1 MKYKKRFNRKDA
13 HQIIESL
20 MNEHN
25 IKLKK
30 WSVTS
35 CGRAYF
41 KQREI
46 KIPRPNNLDRFFV
59 CLHEIKHII
68 DQRIKPSCLAEFR
81 CDKYALDFCND
92 LGWKSEMV
100 KARMDWHSLSR
111 LAMATN
117 RGLKE
122 IPLSIQIFYSY
133 LDLNK
138 WVGRKV
144 YVSPSRHPSYTRR
157 DVEWWKLNINISD

>member
-1 MKYKKRFNRKDA
+1 MKNKFNRNDA
-13 HQIIESL
+13 LQIVNDL

-30 WSVTS
+30 WSVSS
-35 CGRAYF
+35 CGRAYL

-81 CDKYALDFCND
+81 CDKFALDFCD
-92 LGWKSEMV
+92 KLGWTSEQV
-100 KARMDWHSLSR
+100 KARMKWHVLSR
-111 LAMATN
+111 VAMATN
-117 RGLKE
+117 RNLKQVPTE
-122 IPLSIQIFYSY
+122 IKCYYNDIDFDSWYG
-133 LDLNK
+133 K
-138 WVGRKV
+138 KV
-144 YVSPSRHPSYTRR
+144 FVTVKKTGTRR
-157 DVEWWKLNINISD
+157 EPNWWDSIITIN